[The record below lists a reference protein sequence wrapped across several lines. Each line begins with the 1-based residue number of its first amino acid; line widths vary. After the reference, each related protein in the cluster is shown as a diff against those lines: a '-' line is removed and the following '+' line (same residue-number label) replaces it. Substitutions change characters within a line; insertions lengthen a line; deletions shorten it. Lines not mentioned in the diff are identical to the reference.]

1 MALSNYQC
9 GARVDKRRLVLDDER
24 GFREAMWRMKE
35 GLVVVKIEQPQRTNA
50 LNRFY
55 WKFVIKPT
63 SEAYGY
69 TPDEMHEAW
78 KWKFLRLEDP
88 DRPMPTVR
96 STTDLTNKEMFEY
109 IELIRIQAAGDFSLQ
124 IPEYCEHLEATA

>member
-1 MALSNYQC
+1 MPLSNHQC
-9 GARVDKRRLVLDDER
+9 GGRIEKGKLCLDDDR
-24 GFREAMWRMKE
+24 AFKTAMWRMKE
-35 GLVVVKIEQPQRTNA
+35 GPVLVKIEQPQRTNA

-55 WKFVIKPT
+55 WKFVIGPT

-96 STTDLTNKEMFEY
+96 STTELTNKEMFEY
-109 IELIRIQAAGDFSLQ
+109 IEHIRIQAAGDFSLQ
-124 IPEYCEHLEATA
+124 IPEYCEHLEAAS